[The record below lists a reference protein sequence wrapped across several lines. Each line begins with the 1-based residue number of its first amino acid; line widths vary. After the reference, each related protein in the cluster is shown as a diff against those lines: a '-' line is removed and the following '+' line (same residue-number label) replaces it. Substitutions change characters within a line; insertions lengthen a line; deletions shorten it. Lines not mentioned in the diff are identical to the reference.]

1 MTPLLVGACVLVFV
15 ALETCSRLNPALA
28 GRIEAAA
35 VLIPHVSPWW
45 TYLTYAFLHGGFMH
59 LLGNMLILWVFGPPV
74 EDRLGRWWFLAFY
87 LAGAV
92 AAGALHSFF
101 EPSGVVGASGA
112 IAAVTGAFLVMFPFT
127 RVRCWFILFMSI
139 TIVPAWWFIG
149 LAMVWDLVLQGM
161 GHGGSVARLAHLGG
175 YTLGA
180 TVSCVLLATGLLPRE
195 PYDVFSMAK
204 RANRR
209 RQFRAQVA
217 TAERELSANRQTAAA
232 DAARL
237 ERIAAARAT
246 LTQALAAKDSA
257 ALANEYRALLDLAS
271 DTSPGLCTLPPRQQL
286 ELATLLHAGGHHAM
300 TAQACAW
307 FVAAYPR
314 DPQSLDVRVLGA
326 ITYQRYL
333 GNSHS
338 ARAMLEGAAH
348 APADSE
354 TAGLISAL
362 RGEIDAAERAQGS
375 AASTGVPATPQMS
388 PPR

>member
-1 MTPLLVGACVLVFV
+1 MTPALVGACVLVFIG
-15 ALETCSRLNPALA
+15 LEVCARLNPALA

-74 EDRLGRWWFLAFY
+74 EDRFGRWWFLAFY
-87 LAGAV
+87 LAGAA
-92 AAGALHSFF
+92 AAGSLHAFF
-101 EPSGVVGASGA
+101 ERSGVVGASGA

-139 TIVPAWWFIG
+139 SVVPAWWFIG

-180 TVSCVLLATGLLPRE
+180 IISCVLLATGLLPRE
-195 PYDVFSMAK
+195 PYDLFSMAK
-204 RANRR
+204 RAHRR

-217 TAERELSANRQTAAA
+217 TAEREVSANRKTAAA

-246 LTQALAAKDSA
+246 LTQALAAKNGA
-257 ALANEYRALLDLAS
+257 ALAQGYKALLDLAA

-300 TAQACAW
+300 TAQACSW
-307 FVAAYPR
+307 FVVAYPR
-314 DPQSLDVRVLGA
+314 EPQALDVRVLGA

-333 GNSHS
+333 GNAHS
-338 ARAMLEGAAH
+338 ARAMLEGAAE
-348 APADSE
+348 APVGSE
-354 TAGLISAL
+354 AAALIAAL
-362 RGEIDAAERAQGS
+362 RTEIDAAEQAQAAATS
-375 AASTGVPATPQMS
+375 AGATASPQVSPA
-388 PPR
+388 R